1 MNWQDADNTRR
12 YGTGDNGGGWRAG
25 GAGFLRRVF
34 GDGENPL
41 TWALPLYSAWG
52 IRVRVHIVLVLFTL
66 GRVLWSLFN
75 DTSVPLMLGWMGSLW
90 ILILLHEYGHCFAA
104 RRVGGDADEIILWP
118 LGGLAMCQVPER
130 WKANLFV
137 ALAGPAVNV
146 VLLPVFA
153 VAILLVTRDAS
164 VIFFN
169 PLNPTQTM
177 LSPSLSAGS
186 DAGALAKQLLV
197 AAHQTNFYLLAF
209 NMLIPMF
216 PMDAGRV
223 VHAMIW
229 KKRGPFEATSIA
241 SRIGLFIGVTM
252 IVAGLVLENITLAA
266 IGLFGALLCWQE
278 LRIQRFEADPV
289 LGGGVPG
296 MSSMSSMTGLAGSA
310 FDPDDEP
317 PSKRE
322 LKKQAQLEAE
332 EQEVDRIL
340 EKISAQGMASLTAQ
354 EKKTLKKASESK
366 RKSEA

>member
-1 MNWQDADNTRR
+1 LNWQDANNTRK

-41 TWALPLYSAWG
+41 TWALPLYTAWD

-66 GRVLWSLFN
+66 GRVLWSFFN
-75 DTSVPLMLGWMGSLW
+75 DTSVTLMLGWMGSLW

-118 LGGLAMCQVPER
+118 LGGLAMCQVPDT
-130 WKANLFV
+130 WKANLLV

-153 VAILLVTRDAS
+153 ISILLAVGDPS

-169 PLNPTQTM
+169 PLNPIEAMQ
-177 LSPSLSAGS
+177 SQSLSAGS
-186 DAGALAKQLLV
+186 NAGALAKQLLV

-209 NMLIPMF
+209 NMLVPMF

-223 VHAMIW
+223 LHALIW
-229 KKRGPFEATSIA
+229 KKRGQFEATGLA
-241 SRIGLFIGVTM
+241 SRVGLFLGVAM

-266 IGLFGALLCWQE
+266 IGLFGGLLCWQE

-289 LGGGVPG
+289 LGGGF
-296 MSSMSSMTGLAGSA
+296 SSMSSTPGMSGIG

-322 LKKQAQLEAE
+322 LKKQAQQESV
-332 EQEVDRIL
+332 EQEVDLIL
-340 EKISAQGMASLTAQ
+340 EKISSQGMASLTAQ

-366 RKSEA
+366 RKS